1 VARQD
6 SEPLADELAALL
18 AELDTAI
25 AARFAES
32 RSQAVPRRR
41 AEATPPRTGLRGVVA
56 VARRWLGRG
65 RPARERS
72 PVQGPS

>member
-1 VARQD
+1 MARRS

-32 RSQAVPRRR
+32 RSQAVQRRR
-41 AEATPPRTGLRGVVA
+41 AEATPPRTGLRGMVA
-56 VARRWLGRG
+56 VARRWFGRG

-72 PVQGPS
+72 PVQGSS